1 MRSLR
6 LSSLTPLHGL
16 PLRAPSFPSLRA
28 RPPPLYSSYNPTAY
42 LSNLTTLV
50 VYTLLLAYTLLVVYT
65 LLVAY
70 TTLLLSLAILSNK
83 Y

>member
-1 MRSLR
+1 MAFRKIA
-6 LSSLTPLHGL
+6 LSILH
-16 PLRAPSFPSLRA
+16 AKPSLM
-28 RPPPLYSSYNPTAY
+28 PTAY

-65 LLVAY
+65 FLVVYTLLVAY